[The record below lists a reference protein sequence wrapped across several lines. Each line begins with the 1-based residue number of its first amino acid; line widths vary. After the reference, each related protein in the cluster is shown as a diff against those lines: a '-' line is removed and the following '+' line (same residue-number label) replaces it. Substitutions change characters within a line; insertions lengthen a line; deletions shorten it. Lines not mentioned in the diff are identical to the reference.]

1 MAIEAEFCHTGQ
13 VVQAHFHAPCLPIG
27 KPIAGQGHCFD
38 RDCVPPG
45 IMPGARGGYDRD
57 AEMTKTASSPKQN
70 VWVALR
76 KNRDTPDRGGRSLG
90 GVRNPESS
98 GFSPLEGVPLR
109 KEP

>member
-1 MAIEAEFCHTGQ
+1 
-13 VVQAHFHAPCLPIG
+13 
-27 KPIAGQGHCFD
+27 
-38 RDCVPPG
+38 
-45 IMPGARGGYDRD
+45 
-57 AEMTKTASSPKQN
+57 MTKTASSPKQN
-70 VWVALR
+70 VRVALR